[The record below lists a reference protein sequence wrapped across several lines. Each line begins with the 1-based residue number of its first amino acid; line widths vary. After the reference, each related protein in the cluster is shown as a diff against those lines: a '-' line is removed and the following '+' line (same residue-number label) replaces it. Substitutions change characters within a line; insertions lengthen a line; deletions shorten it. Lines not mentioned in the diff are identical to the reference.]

1 MEHNT
6 LILMKRMKL
15 KLSGFGEIRTI
26 NLLGSSGEE
35 KKHKLDIVC
44 VVADSNV
51 WWVGTRQ

>member
-1 MEHNT
+1 
-6 LILMKRMKL
+6 MKRMKL